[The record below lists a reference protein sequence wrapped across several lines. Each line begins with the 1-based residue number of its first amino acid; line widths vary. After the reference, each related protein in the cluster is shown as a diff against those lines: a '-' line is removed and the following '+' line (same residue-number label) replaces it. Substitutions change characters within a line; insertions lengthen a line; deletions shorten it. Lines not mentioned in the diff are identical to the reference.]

1 MQAPQFLLQILSLG
15 VHSMWRV
22 IVLSL
27 LPYTTSHIPSKYY
40 RVASFQTTETRSSR
54 GQAPNWY
61 RLEHIRCPQV
71 QALYSD
77 TDTHSL
83 SSSISSPFRIGSVFW
98 HLSSTAQLHSSVQ
111 TRWHRLQEHLRE
123 HLLVVSTLV
132 DPQLHRMSWRTAPGA
147 GVSFVSNDRSLT
159 YCIWHLSVTESG
171 TTEFTIRSWD
181 QTLHWTCAR
190 RMCSNQAIWVVGSL
204 STPWS
209 GFSCLKRCH
218 PTAFAWDVWSCSGQK
233 TEHKNSSDPLNT
245 WTDGYAILQAQ

>member
-1 MQAPQFLLQILSLG
+1 MLHSFFRCKPHSSCCSYWAWVFIGCEELLCS
-15 VHSMWRV
+15 VFCRK
-22 IVLSL
+22 
-27 LPYTTSHIPSKYY
+27 TTSHIPSKDYK
-40 RVASFQTTETRSSR
+40 VASLQTTETRWRS
-54 GQAPNWY
+54 GQAPKY
-61 RLEHIRCPQV
+61 SQV

-83 SSSISSPFRIGSVFW
+83 SSSISSPFMIGSVFW

-111 TRWHRLQEHLRE
+111 TRWYRLQEHLRE

-132 DPQLHRMSWRTAPGA
+132 DSQLHRMSWRTAPGA
-147 GVSFVSNDRSLT
+147 CVSFVSNDHSLT

-190 RMCSNQAIWVVGSL
+190 RMCSNQTIRVVGCL

-218 PTAFAWDVWSCSGQK
+218 PTVFAWDVWRLSTRTLQI
-233 TEHKNSSDPLNT
+233 H
-245 WTDGYAILQAQ
+245 WTPELMVMRLLQAQ